1 MMAWISPHRF
11 SSLVVGL
18 ACIGLG
24 LAGCNQQRV
33 VKGECSSLNGA
44 DVCTWGETTGKTLTA
59 FGATIPLASAQNAP
73 AEGEMVWPPV
83 AAADIPLPETV
94 KSSTG
99 FDHLKVYWE
108 PHGHPPGPYLVPHF
122 DFHFY
127 TLSAE
132 QVNAIDCADSI
143 KPAQLPAGYLLP
155 DVTIPELGTLV
166 GLCVPKMGMHAL
178 LGSEL
183 NSSTPFEKAM
193 VVGYDHQRPIFI
205 EPMIT
210 RETLDA
216 QHSFTMDVP
225 QIPGAPSTVHYPQRF
240 RADYDST
247 AKAYRFVFS
256 DFTAGGGS

>member
-1 MMAWISPHRF
+1 
-11 SSLVVGL
+11 
-18 ACIGLG
+18 
-24 LAGCNQQRV
+24 
-33 VKGECSSLNGA
+33 
-44 DVCTWGETTGKTLTA
+44 
-59 FGATIPLASAQNAP
+59 
-73 AEGEMVWPPV
+73 
-83 AAADIPLPETV
+83 
-94 KSSTG
+94 
-99 FDHLKVYWE
+99 
-108 PHGHPPGPYLVPHF
+108 
-122 DFHFY
+122 
-127 TLSAE
+127 
-132 QVNAIDCADSI
+132 VNAIDCADSI